1 MRAWYLLCIFI
12 LPGCAS
18 MEYASRVKP
27 DDFLYGKEYLQV
39 SRNISNLSSA
49 SIEGIALKVGEDKT
63 GFISPDRSDER
74 LAFEKEFP
82 AVAATDEEFERL
94 AGHNNTVR
102 AAQVIFFSADI
113 DDRAS
118 GFLRDPLGAPLS
130 VTGRFSVDSSSAI
143 SQGVMMGGVSGIAS
157 GAMAIS
163 SINNQV
169 ASQGLKLSPTGQ
181 SAVMGG
187 NMASGLFA
195 GFIAGAIH
203 AGQAESTFNGF
214 LESKSFGERME
225 HSTLT
230 AAHVLGG
237 ASPLGTAGEWN
248 TRTKSVLVTPGVAK
262 RIFWAIGQK
271 ETNLRQRL
279 FLIST
284 VAVYRGGAY
293 ESKYPNTLGWEYRIT
308 NLNTLIA
315 PSGFF
320 SSDPE
325 ERYISLK
332 RAITEAKVV
341 L

>member
-18 MEYASRVKP
+18 MEYVSRLNP
-27 DDFLYGKEYLQV
+27 DDLLYGKEYLQV
-39 SRNISNLSSA
+39 SRNISNLGGV

-63 GFISPDRSDER
+63 GFIAPDRSDER

-82 AVAATDEEFERL
+82 AVAATDEEFDRL

-113 DDRAS
+113 DDRTS
-118 GFLRDPLGAPLS
+118 GFLRDSRGAPLS
-130 VTGRFSVDSSSAI
+130 VTGRFSVDNSSAI
-143 SQGVMMGGVSGIAS
+143 SHGVMMGGVSGIAS
-157 GAMAIS
+157 GAIAIS

-169 ASQGLKLSPTGQ
+169 ASQGLKLSPMGQ

-187 NMASGLFA
+187 NMASGLLA
-195 GFIAGAIH
+195 GFIAGVIH
-203 AGQAESTFNGF
+203 ARQAESTFNGF

-230 AAHVLGG
+230 AAHVLGM
-237 ASPLGTAGEWN
+237 ANPLGTAGEWN

-315 PSGFF
+315 PIGFLT
-320 SSDPE
+320 SDPE